1 MMKMTKNKAALT
13 LTAVAAS
20 VLVACGGGGSTAP
33 ATKSAKMTAALG
45 ALNGATCTATEI
57 GSVPVRTFTASGTT
71 NASGQVNFDGLP
83 LDVGSL
89 IVSCKGG
96 SYFDEATGTTVTL
109 LATDTI
115 KSVLPAGSTETAV
128 TPLTSLVASRV
139 EQALV
144 GKPAGTKVSAAEIT
158 QTATQI
164 AAVFAPGVDLL
175 APPRV
180 VASAADVAGITAGDS
195 ANKYAAALAGL
206 SKLAKDSAGGDHL
219 ALLDTLLADVSDGV
233 IGDDLAADLGLANLS
248 ALNTALTQ
256 AVSDTVSPAVAA
268 ATDDRATTGTVES
281 PTTTPP
287 TGTGGS
293 GTGGTGGSN
302 T

>member
-57 GSVPVRTFTASGTT
+57 GSVPARTFAATGTT
-71 NASGQVNFDGLP
+71 NASGQATFDGLP

-96 SYFDEATGTTVTL
+96 SYYDEATNTTVTL

-144 GKPAGTKVSAAEIT
+144 GKPAGTKVSATEIT
-158 QTATQI
+158 EAATQI

-175 APPRV
+175 APPKV
-180 VASAADVAGITAGDS
+180 VTNAADVSAITAADS

-206 SKLAKDSAGGDHL
+206 SKLAKDNAGGDHL
-219 ALLDTLLADVSDGV
+219 ALLDTLVADVSDGV

-248 ALNTALTQ
+248 ALNTALNQ
-256 AVSDTVSPAVAA
+256 AVSATVSPAVAES
-268 ATDDRATTGTVES
+268 TSNRDTTGTVDA
-281 PTTTPP
+281 PVTTAP

>member
-233 IGDDLAADLGLANLS
+233 IGDDLAADLGLADLS